1 MHKNFW
7 KAIFIAISIL
17 AFLSFI
23 PITLCILCKKMGIDF
38 SDDIDFD
45 FEDEN
50 CEPIIVTDY
59 ME

>member
-23 PITLCILCKKMGIDF
+23 PITLCILYKKIRIDF